1 MRPPA
6 SSHFNGKTF
15 FFPGMPGV
23 KGLGA
28 VLRWKL
34 TARSTPWPVEGPF
47 VPLPPPSAPTEGVA
61 ATWIGHSTF
70 LLQTQAA
77 TILTDPIFSQR
88 AGPYGRL
95 GPRRHRGPGLDFDRL
110 PRIDLVL
117 LSHDHYDHCDLA
129 TLRRLA
135 ERDRPLVVAPLR
147 YRSLLEPLGVTQLAE
162 LDWWDRYAGPHGVG
176 IQLVPAVHWCRRSLG
191 GTNRRLWGGFMVE
204 FAGTGQRVYFAGDTA
219 YHPTLFGE
227 IRDRSGAPDLALLPI
242 GAYEP
247 RWFMRSSHVDPAE
260 AVQIH
265 RDLGA
270 RRSVAMHWGTF
281 RLTDEGRDE
290 PVAALARALAA
301 AGVAP
306 ADFAVLPLGG
316 TAIIRES

>member
-1 MRPPA
+1 MRPTPSA
-6 SSHFNGKTF
+6 HFNGKTF
-15 FFPGMPGV
+15 FFPGRPHVNGF
-23 KGLGA
+23 GA

-34 TARSTPWPVEGPF
+34 TTRPTPWPAEAWLAPQSA
-47 VPLPPPSAPTEGVA
+47 PSAPAEGVA

-70 LLQTQAA
+70 LLQTRAA
-77 TILTDPIFSQR
+77 NLLTDPIFSER
-88 AGPYGRL
+88 AGPYGWL
-95 GPRRHRGPGLDFDRL
+95 GPRRHRAAGLDFDSL

-117 LSHDHYDHCDLA
+117 LSHDHYDHCDVA

-135 ERDRPLVVAPLR
+135 ERDRPLVVAPLN
-147 YRSLLEPLGVTQLAE
+147 YRSLLEPLGVTRRVE
-162 LDWWDRYAGPHGVG
+162 LDWWDRHAGPHGVG

-227 IRDRSGAPDLALLPI
+227 IRGRSGTPDLALLPI

-281 RLTDEGRDE
+281 QLTDEGRDE

-301 AGVAP
+301 AGVGP
-306 ADFAVLPLGG
+306 ADFAVLTPGS
-316 TAIIRES
+316 TAVI